1 MAGIFTRGALDKIIR
16 NGELTEE
23 QKTEQLFALYGRA
36 LDDGYISKTAAEEAK
51 QAAIEAAKAGIKVP
65 DPVDPK
71 TTPEYMDLLKER
83 DMLRAIGGDDFQKVK
98 PKFRETVFGMLDRGE
113 KAAAIADQLS
123 GIREKYEEYF
133 TPDQEAPK
141 DQPKNTPQYSK
152 QPGHP
157 GTNQTSEEDKLY
169 KQLSDSWH

>member
-23 QKTEQLFALYGRA
+23 QKTEQLFSLYGRA

-51 QAAIEAAKAGIKVP
+51 NAAIEAAKAGVKVP
-65 DPVDPK
+65 EPVDPK
-71 TTPEYMDLLKER
+71 TTPEYLDLLKER

-113 KAAAIADQLS
+113 KAAAVSDQLS
-123 GIREKYEEYF
+123 GIKEKYEEYF
-133 TPDQEAPK
+133 MPDQEPPK
-141 DQPKNTPQYSK
+141 EQQKNTPQYSQ

-157 GTNQTSEEDKLY
+157 GTNPTSEEDKLF
-169 KQLSDSWH
+169 KQLSDSWK